1 MHGRTGEENQ
11 NWLQRLIVQGLAIGI
26 DKRAL
31 LTDYYPDELPVLFEA
46 YAQLHGT
53 ARREPETETDVMTFL
68 NL

>member
-1 MHGRTGEENQ
+1 MHGRTGEKNQ

-31 LTDYYPDELPVLFEA
+31 LTDYYPDELPALFEA

-53 ARREPETETDVMTFL
+53 ARVEKAEETDVMTFL
-68 NL
+68 NM